1 MIGLDYFLGEKIAA
15 RVKLGHF
22 PKYSPKI
29 QNKRFLNDDD
39 GGKSL
44 GTILLNCCLMEGNQR
59 GDVGAGRDGGVLY
72 GGWAGLVLAG
82 GVDYAVGIL
91 ISWLR
96 LI

>member
-1 MIGLDYFLGEKIAA
+1 
-15 RVKLGHF
+15 
-22 PKYSPKI
+22 
-29 QNKRFLNDDD
+29 
-39 GGKSL
+39 
-44 GTILLNCCLMEGNQR
+44 MEGNQR